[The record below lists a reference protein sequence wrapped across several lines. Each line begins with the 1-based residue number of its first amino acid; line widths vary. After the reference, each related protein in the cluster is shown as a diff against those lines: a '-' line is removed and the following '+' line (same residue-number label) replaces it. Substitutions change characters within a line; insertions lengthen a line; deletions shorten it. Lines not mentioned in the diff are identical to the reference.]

1 MLDLTVST
9 GWNNKDALEVSNLYL
24 EVPYAEDVS
33 EINAIL
39 DTYHKMIMSGEL
51 SIKEGI
57 EAMNNDVAALK

>member
-1 MLDLTVST
+1 M
-9 GWNNKDALEVSNLYL
+9 
-24 EVPYAEDVS
+24 
-33 EINAIL
+33 L